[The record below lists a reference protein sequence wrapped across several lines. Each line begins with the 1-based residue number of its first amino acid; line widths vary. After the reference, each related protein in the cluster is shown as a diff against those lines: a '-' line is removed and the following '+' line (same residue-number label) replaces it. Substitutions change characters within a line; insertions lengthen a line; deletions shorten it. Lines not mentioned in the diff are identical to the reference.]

1 MHQGCPLSPLLY
13 VLCIEILAVNIRT
26 SPNVT
31 GVYLPDSIEQYKCSG
46 YADDTTIAVT
56 TDESIEEVF
65 NIYDTFE
72 EASGAKLNRGKSK
85 GMWLGAWKSRNDTP
99 FGLSW
104 VKELPLLGATFSV
117 GDYTIP
123 TWEKPVAK
131 LESRLSAWSG
141 RSLSLQGKT
150 TIINVLALSQIWHLC
165 HVFAIPAWASKRIT
179 KALWSFFWS
188 GKKDLVARTTVCL
201 PKSRGGFGV
210 IDFERKAE
218 SFALQ
223 WVKRFFAPE
232 RAKWKSFLKFFITS
246 CLGRSPQEAFKHI
259 HPSRLM
265 NALPP
270 FYRIIFRTWRELD
283 RDRAGD
289 ELALQAFSNT
299 SCVCIAVLLLQHT
312 SSWST
317 KTVP

>member
-1 MHQGCPLSPLLY
+1 M
-13 VLCIEILAVNIRT
+13 
-26 SPNVT
+26 
-31 GVYLPDSIEQYKCSG
+31 YLPDSIEQYKCSG

-65 NIYDTFE
+65 TIYDTFE
-72 EASGAKLNRGKSK
+72 EASRAKLNRGKSK
-85 GMWLGAWKSRNDTP
+85 GMWLGAWKSRTDTP
-99 FGLSW
+99 LSW

-141 RSLSLQGKT
+141 LSLSLQGKT
-150 TIINVLALSQIWHLC
+150 AIINVLALSQIWHLC
-165 HVFAIPAWASKRIT
+165 HVFAIPVWASKRIK

-188 GKKDLVARTTVCL
+188 GKKYLVARTTVCL

-210 IDFERKAE
+210 IDFGQKAE

-232 RAKWKSFLKFFITS
+232 RAKWKSFLNF
-246 CLGRSPQEAFKHI
+246 LSPLA
-259 HPSRLM
+259 
-265 NALPP
+265 
-270 FYRIIFRTWRELD
+270 W
-283 RDRAGD
+283 AGPRKR
-289 ELALQAFSNT
+289 F
-299 SCVCIAVLLLQHT
+299 
-312 SSWST
+312 
-317 KTVP
+317 

>member
-1 MHQGCPLSPLLY
+1 MDWGFLLRILERFNFGPSFCSWIKLFYTDVESAVVINGWTSTFFKPSRAVRQGCPLSPLVY
-13 VLCIEILAVNIRT
+13 VLCIEILAVNIST

-31 GVYLPDSIEQYKCSG
+31 CVYLPDSIEQYKCSG
-46 YADDTTIAVT
+46 YVDDTTIAVT
-56 TDESIEEVF
+56 TNEWIEVF
-65 NIYDTFE
+65 SIYDTFE

-104 VKELPLLGATFSV
+104 VKELPLLGGTFSV
-117 GDYTIP
+117 SNYTIP
-123 TWEKPVAK
+123 TWEKPVAR
-131 LESRLSAWSG
+131 LASRLSAWSG

-165 HVFAIPAWASKRIT
+165 HVFAIPAWASKHIT
-179 KALWSFFWS
+179 KALWPFFWS

-223 WVKRFFAPE
+223 LVKRFFAPE
-232 RAKWKSFLKFFITS
+232 RAKWKSFLIFLSPLVWAGPQTS
-246 CLGRSPQEAFKHI
+246 YSLV
-259 HPSRLM
+259 SRR
-265 NALPP
+265 NVGIR
-270 FYRIIFRTWRELD
+270 FHW
-283 RDRAGD
+283 
-289 ELALQAFSNT
+289 
-299 SCVCIAVLLLQHT
+299 
-312 SSWST
+312 
-317 KTVP
+317 